1 MNEILIGNISHLG
14 NPDTFDKR
22 ILALILEVDSKH

>member
-1 MNEILIGNISHLG
+1 MNEILIGNISHLV

-22 ILALILEVDSKH
+22 NFALILKVGPWH